1 MLSGNPCIMKT
12 HTSAHNPLTFVKTQH
27 TSGTGLSLCKDLV
40 NFFSTVLCEIKRW
53 KKSTVHLAEHVI

>member
-27 TSGTGLSLCKDLV
+27 TSGTSLSLCKDLV
-40 NFFSTVLCEIKRW
+40 NFFSTVL
-53 KKSTVHLAEHVI
+53 SHAVHLAEHVI